1 MSDLPSEVAEKIEEN
16 ADARLTQFIERIERL
31 EAEKADLMAD
41 VRGIYAEAKAVGFEP
56 KIMRMLVRLRKMEPS
71 DRQEQESLLEVY
83 KGAVGL

>member
-1 MSDLPSEVAEKIEEN
+1 MSDLPSETADKLEEN
-16 ADARLTQFIERIERL
+16 ADARLRQFIERVERL

-41 VRGIYAEAKAVGFEP
+41 IRGVYAEAKAVGFEP

-71 DRQEQESLLEVY
+71 DRQEQDSLLEIY

>member
-1 MSDLPSEVAEKIEEN
+1 MNDETAEKLEQN

-41 VRGIYAEAKAVGFEP
+41 IRGVYAEAKAVGFEP
-56 KIMRMLVRLRKMEPS
+56 KIMRMLVRLRKMDAA
-71 DRQEQESLLEVY
+71 DRQEQDSLLEVY